1 MDNKIVNKIGHQK
14 KKKLFI
20 PKLKKSNQKI
30 KFSKIIT
37 SKINNKRRKKRVKM
51 EQNASKKLWK
61 TDNEILEVNVTETIS
76 NIKNDAGEVMT
87 NPEDITE
94 YFNNFFVNIG
104 KKLARK
110 KFKSHKNK
118 KFEF

>member
-1 MDNKIVNKIGHQK
+1 
-14 KKKLFI
+14 
-20 PKLKKSNQKI
+20 
-30 KFSKIIT
+30 
-37 SKINNKRRKKRVKM
+37 M

-104 KKLARK
+104 KSQQERSLKVIRIRSLNFDGRKDKTILQKKKNGKLYK
-110 KFKSHKNK
+110 KTVIEKHIAYRGN
-118 KFEF
+118 